1 MAARYRTI
9 LIILGSL
16 LALIIL
22 AALAVPLFINGDNF
36 RARIENELTAS
47 LGRKVTLGKLD
58 LSVISGSLVA
68 QNATLA
74 DDPAFS
80 NQPFLQ
86 ASTVKINVSMIPLI
100 LSRQIHVTGF
110 VLDSPKINLIR
121 HANGTWNYSTI
132 GAASSKQPSSG
143 DGSSSMTGLT
153 VGHVNVSNGQLT
165 VSTESAP
172 GAAATPK
179 RTYDQLNIE
188 AKNFAFSKQFPFSVS
203 AHLPGDGTVTLNGNA
218 GPINPADASLTP
230 FGAKLSVKHLDP
242 VAAGFLDNTAGIT
255 GTINAIDV
263 DATWNGKQLHVGNLV
278 VDTPTLAVVS
288 KGTPKTAAAP
298 PKAPDSNDMLS
309 TLAADHLQIK
319 NGTLSLST
327 AGQSKPAVY
336 QQLNAEV
343 TNLSPTAAAPFKL
356 SAQVPGGGSLNA
368 DGTAGPINYD
378 DADSTPL
385 NAHATLNHI
394 DLASSGLVAPE
405 TGIKGLANVDLKANS
420 DGKTLN
426 ANVSANAQNL
436 QLARNGS
443 PSSLP
448 VNLQATIVQ
457 NMQALT
463 GQIQNGTVTIGR
475 AAININGTYQ
485 TSGPSTAVN
494 LKVNGN
500 SLSID
505 ELQAFLPSVGVHLPT
520 GSRLQGG
527 TLTADLNVTGSTANP
542 IISGPIRLNNTNL
555 AGFDLGSKLSSITA
569 LTGGKPST
577 GSGTAVRS
585 LSTNIR
591 VDNGNVRTDN
601 LALDVPALGT
611 ATGAGTVAASG
622 ALNYNVILKL
632 TGLLG
637 GGGGKAGGA
646 PGVAGIA
653 GSLMGMIPNGGGAAG
668 AVGSIAT
675 GALRNG
681 IPVAIGG
688 TTSNPTFAPN
698 LSGAMKSGASSFTGA
713 AKNAPAQKQANP
725 LGGVLGGLLNKKR

>member
-1 MAARYRTI
+1 MAARHRTL
-9 LIILGSL
+9 LIILGGI
-16 LALIIL
+16 LALIVI
-22 AALAVPLFINGDNF
+22 AVVAIPLFLNADNF
-36 RARIENELTAS
+36 RARIENELTTS

-58 LSVISGSLVA
+58 LSVWSGSLVA

-86 ASTVKINVSMIPLI
+86 ASTVKINVAMIPLI
-100 LSRQIHVTGF
+100 LSRQVHIIGF
-110 VLDSPKINLIR
+110 ALDSPKINLIR

-132 GAASSKQPSSG
+132 GTASSKQPSG
-143 DGSSSMTGLT
+143 DGSSSMTGVT

-165 VSTESAP
+165 VNTESAP
-172 GAAATPK
+172 GAPATPK

-188 AKNFAFSKQFPFSVS
+188 AKDFAFSKQFPFTVS
-203 AHLPGDGTVTLNGNA
+203 AHLPGDGTVSLNGNA

-230 FGAKLSVKHLDP
+230 FGAKLSVKHIDP
-242 VAAGFLDNTAGIT
+242 VAAGFLEPSAGIT
-255 GTINAIDV
+255 GMINAIDV
-263 DATWNGKQLHVGNLV
+263 EATWNGKQLHVANLT
-278 VDTPTLAVVS
+278 VDTPNLNVVR
-288 KGTPKTAAAP
+288 KGTPKTAVAP
-298 PKAPDSNDMLS
+298 QKAPDSNDMLS
-309 TLAADHLQIK
+309 TLVADHLQIK

-343 TNLSPTAAAPFKL
+343 TNLSPTASSPFKL

-378 DADSTPL
+378 DADSTPF
-385 NAHATLNHI
+385 NAHAALNHI

-405 TGIKGLANVDLKANS
+405 TGIKGLANVDLKGVS

-426 ANVSANAQNL
+426 ANISANAQNL

-443 PSSLP
+443 PSAQP
-448 VNLQATIVQ
+448 VNLQMAVVQ
-457 NMQALT
+457 NMQAMT
-463 GQIQNGTVTIGR
+463 GQISKGTVTIGR

-485 TSGPSTAVN
+485 TSGPTTAIN
-494 LKVNGN
+494 LKVSGD

-527 TLTADLNVTGSTANP
+527 TLTANLNVTGSTANP
-542 IISGPIRLNNTNL
+542 IIGGPIRLNNTNL

-585 LSTNIR
+585 LSTNLR

-637 GGGGKAGGA
+637 GGKGGSAASVG
-646 PGVAGIA
+646 GIA
-653 GSLMGMIPNGGGAAG
+653 GQLMGMIPNSGAAG
-668 AVGSIAT
+668 AAGAIGGVAT
-675 GALRNG
+675 SALRNG
-681 IPVAIGG
+681 VPVAIGG
-688 TTSNPTFAPN
+688 TTSNPTFTPN
-698 LSGAMKSGASSFTGA
+698 LSGAMKSGANSFTGQ
-713 AKNAPAQKQANP
+713 APSQNKQKQADP
-725 LGGVLGGLLNKKR
+725 LGNVLGGILKR

>member
-1 MAARYRTI
+1 MAARHRTL

-16 LALIIL
+16 LALIVI
-22 AALAVPLFINGDNF
+22 AVVAIPLFLNADNF
-36 RARIENELTAS
+36 RGRIENELTTS

-58 LSVISGSLVA
+58 LSVWSGSLVA

-86 ASTVKINVSMIPLI
+86 ASTVKINVAMVPLI
-100 LSRQIHVTGF
+100 LSRQVHITGF
-110 VLDSPKINLIR
+110 AIDSPKINLIR

-132 GAASSKQPSSG
+132 GTASSKQPSSG
-143 DGSSSMTGLT
+143 SSSSMTGMT
-153 VGHVNVSNGQLT
+153 VGHVNVTNGQLT
-165 VSTESAP
+165 VNTESAP
-172 GAAATPK
+172 GVPATPK
-179 RTYDQLNIE
+179 RTYDQVDLE
-188 AKNFAFSKQFPFSVS
+188 AKDFAFSKPFPFTVS
-203 AHLPGDGTVTLNGNA
+203 AHLPGDGTVSLNGNA

-230 FGAKLSVKHLDP
+230 FGAKLTVKHIDP
-242 VAAGFLDNTAGIT
+242 VAAGFLEPAAGIT
-255 GTINAIDV
+255 GMINAIDV
-263 DATWNGKQLHVGNLV
+263 EATWNGKQLHVANLTI
-278 VDTPTLAVVS
+278 DTPNLNVVR
-288 KGTPKTAAAP
+288 KGTPKAAP
-298 PKAPDSNDMLS
+298 TPQKAPDSNDMLS
-309 TLAADHLQIK
+309 TMTADHLQIK

-343 TNLSPTAAAPFKL
+343 TNLSPTGSSPFKL

-394 DLASSGLVAPE
+394 DLSSSGLVAPE
-405 TGIKGLANVDLKANS
+405 TGIDGLANVDLKAVS

-426 ANVSANAQNL
+426 ANISANAQNL
-436 QLARNGS
+436 RLARNGS
-443 PSSLP
+443 PSAQP
-448 VNLQATIVQ
+448 VNVQATILQ
-457 NMQALT
+457 NMQAMT
-463 GQIQNGTVTIGR
+463 GQISNGTVTIGR
-475 AAININGTYQ
+475 APVSINGTYQ
-485 TSGPSTAVN
+485 TSGPTTAIN
-494 LKVNGN
+494 LKVSGN
-500 SLSID
+500 ALSID

-569 LTGGKPST
+569 LTGGKPNT

-601 LALDVPALGT
+601 VALDVPALGT

-637 GGGGKAGGA
+637 GGKSGSAAGVG
-646 PGVAGIA
+646 GIA
-653 GSLMGMIPNGGGAAG
+653 GQLMGMIPNSGAAG
-668 AVGSIAT
+668 AIGGVAT
-675 GALRNG
+675 NALRNG
-681 IPVAIGG
+681 VPVAIGG
-688 TTSNPTFAPN
+688 TTANPTFTPN
-698 LSGAMKSGASSFTGA
+698 LSGAMKSGASGFTGQ
-713 AKNAPAQKQANP
+713 APSQNKQNQSNP
-725 LGGVLGGLLNKKR
+725 LGGVLGGLLGGKH

>member
-1 MAARYRTI
+1 MTARNRT
-9 LIILGSL
+9 LLMILGGV
-16 LALIIL
+16 LALIVVAVL
-22 AALAVPLFINGDNF
+22 AIPLFLNADSF
-36 RARIENELTAS
+36 RARIETELTTS

-58 LSVISGSLVA
+58 LSVWSGSLVA

-74 DDPAFS
+74 DDPAFG

-86 ASTVKINVSMIPLI
+86 AESVKINVAMLPLI
-100 LSRQIHVTGF
+100 LSRQVHITGF
-110 VLDSPKINLIR
+110 AIETPKINLIR
-121 HANGTWNYSTI
+121 HANGIWNYSTI
-132 GAASSKQPSSG
+132 GAASAKQPSSG
-143 DGSSSMTGLT
+143 DGASSMTGVT
-153 VGHVNVSNGQLT
+153 VGSIRVSNGQLS

-172 GAAATPK
+172 GSPATPK
-179 RTYDQLNIE
+179 RTYDQVNLE
-188 AKNFAFSKQFPFSVS
+188 AKNFAFSKPFPFTVS

-218 GPINPADASLTP
+218 GPVNPADASLTP
-230 FGAKLSVKHLDP
+230 FGAKLEIKHLDP
-242 VAAGFLDNTAGIT
+242 AAAGFLEPSAGIT
-255 GTINAIDV
+255 GMINAIDV
-263 DATWNGKQLHVGNLV
+263 EATWNGKQLHVANLT
-278 VDTPTLAVVS
+278 VDTPNLNVVR
-288 KGTPKTAAAP
+288 KNTPTAATP
-298 PKAPDSNDMLS
+298 QKAPDSNDMLS
-309 TLAADHLQIK
+309 TMVADHLQIK

-343 TNLSPTAAAPFKL
+343 TNLSPTASAPFKL

-378 DADSTPL
+378 DTASTPL

-394 DLASSGLVAPE
+394 DLASSGLIAPE
-405 TGIKGLANVDLKANS
+405 TGISGLANVDLKAGS

-443 PSSLP
+443 PSTKP
-448 VNLQATIVQ
+448 VNLTATLSQ

-463 GQIQNGTVTIGR
+463 GQIQSATVTIGQ

-485 TSGPSTAVN
+485 TSGPTTAIN

-500 SLSID
+500 SLSLD

-527 TLTADLNVTGSTANP
+527 TLTADLSVTGSTANP

-555 AGFDLGSKLSSITA
+555 AGFDLGSKLSTVTA
-569 LTGGKPST
+569 LTGAKT
-577 GSGTAVRS
+577 GSVTAIRS

-591 VDNGNVRTDN
+591 VENGNVRTDN

-632 TGLLG
+632 TGLV
-637 GGGGKAGGA
+637 GGGKAGGA
-646 PGVAGIA
+646 AGIGGIA
-653 GSLMGMIPNGGGAAG
+653 GSLMGMIPNSGAAG
-668 AVGSIAT
+668 AIGGIAT
-675 GALRNG
+675 SALRNG
-681 IPVAIGG
+681 VPVAIGG

-698 LSGAMKSGASSFTGA
+698 LSGAMTSGASAFTGGN
-713 AKNAPAQKQANP
+713 KNAPAQKQNP
-725 LGGVLGGLLNKKR
+725 TNSLTNALGGLLNRKR